1 MMDGIERITERITE
15 DVRREIDQ
23 LDDETR
29 RKAAEIQARCEAQ
42 AKQESEDILARGR
55 KAAEERV
62 ERLGSVSRLEARK
75 TILAAKQEMVSRA
88 FDLAVDRLTGLP
100 EADYTALLAKLA
112 AGAAR
117 SGREQVV
124 LSQKDRTRY
133 GKQVVTQA
141 NKLLGE
147 RGALTLSEEARPI
160 RGGLILRGDRVEVN
174 CSFETLVRLQR
185 DALAAQVAQVLF
197 EGTV

>member
-75 TILAAKQEMVSRA
+75 TILAAKQEMVGRA
-88 FDLAVDRLTGLP
+88 FDLAVDRLAGLP